1 MHDQVK
7 FYTIKQKSEARSRR
21 VPKQKPIKQGA
32 SPRQHTRGNEA
43 RLVNAPFGPS
53 LANQSDPIGKGAPL
67 GARARTAPQTRK
79 GAARRRPP
87 ARKKKKRPPRA
98 RRPILP
104 RASPAVLSAMR
115 GLTAGFGMVPGDPP
129 LHGRARGGR
138 SPARSKRKW
147 ISSVVKAAGPT
158 LGVAWRSRKPDRQ
171 IRVRMK
177 MKSSTD

>member
-1 MHDQVK
+1 MPGEPIHDSDNA
-7 FYTIKQKSEARSRR
+7 TEAVATARPSRR
-21 VPKQKPIKQGA
+21 LPRIRAIPREGRVVPGRRTGRAGA
-32 SPRQHTRGNEA
+32 ELDPGHRKRG
-43 RLVNAPFGPS
+43 RPCGR
-53 LANQSDPIGKGAPL
+53 PL
-67 GARARTAPQTRK
+67 
-79 GAARRRPP
+79 

>member
-1 MHDQVK
+1 M
-7 FYTIKQKSEARSRR
+7 YPEPGRTTKSTEYREIRNEAETKRT
-21 VPKQKPIKQGA
+21 QGA
-32 SPRQHTRGNEA
+32 DSLSPDYRALRAGLAPARQDRRAGRVVRG
-43 RLVNAPFGPS
+43 R
-53 LANQSDPIGKGAPL
+53 
-67 GARARTAPQTRK
+67 GARRSA
-79 GAARRRPP
+79 P
-87 ARKKKKRPPRA
+87 ARGRPRKREKGPPLRAAPCAKKKKRPPRA